1 MPKPDM
7 GLSPD
12 FVRTVCHSSL
22 DTIPGP
28 EGKSEGTYIVEMG
41 LFLDIYIYTYG
52 CQIKEIDYQLQRDI
66 GIKIYNPTLH
76 LSSNS

>member
-1 MPKPDM
+1 MDHILPKPDM

-41 LFLDIYIYTYG
+41 LFLDIYIYTHMG
-52 CQIKEIDYQLQRDI
+52 VRLK
-66 GIKIYNPTLH
+66 K
-76 LSSNS
+76 